1 MSKRKIVIIF
11 VLIVPLFII
20 LALLNITQLDA
31 RIQTEQGNQSIS
43 EGIDNKDNAPVE
55 EEPSDQEET
64 DGEEDLAEN
73 PPDQSNSEN
82 KGPGQSLNDA
92 ADMLILV
99 NKETSLA
106 PDYTPDDLTVP
117 NVRFS
122 FEGPDPKQN
131 IRQVAAAALEELFAG
146 AEEAGFYLF
155 AVSGYRSYSRQETVY
170 TGHVE
175 RLGET
180 EANKISAKPGHSEH
194 QTGLAMDITS
204 ESASFS
210 LSQKFGETGE
220 GKWVAKNAHRY
231 GFIIRYQKGKE
242 DLTGYSYEPWHLRY
256 VGKEAA
262 QEIFEKDLTL
272 EAYLE
277 NR

>member
-20 LALLNITQLDA
+20 FALLNITQLDA
-31 RIQTEQGNQSIS
+31 RIHTEQGNQSIS
-43 EGIDNKDNAPVE
+43 EEIDNGDNSPVE
-55 EEPSDQEET
+55 EEPSDQEEP
-64 DGEEDLAEN
+64 DGEEDLAED

-82 KGPGQSLNDA
+82 KGSGQSLNDD

-131 IRQVAAAALEELFAG
+131 MRQVAAAALEELFAG

-194 QTGLAMDITS
+194 QTGLAIDITS

-210 LSQKFGETGE
+210 LSQKFGETRE

-262 QEIFEKDLTL
+262 HEIFEKDLTL